1 MKKPSKE
8 QVRKRAYEIHLKHGK
23 PGRDL
28 QDWLQAE
35 RELTEISELGE
46 IETAVWEDTSTR
58 RGVDD
63 TVTIRSNRTRE
74 FKKGF

>member
-1 MKKPSKE
+1 MKKPSQE
-8 QVRKRAYEIHLKHGK
+8 QIRKRAYAIYLKHGK

-35 RELTEISELGE
+35 RELTEISERE
-46 IETAVWEDTSTR
+46 ETETAVWEDTSTR
-58 RGVDD
+58 RGVKQN
-63 TVTIRSNRTRE
+63 VTIGSNRNQE